1 MTRKY
6 QSHSPLGQEIHTSQN
21 IKSTT
26 RNHKGKR
33 KKKEKVFSVGFV
45 FTSLMIAI
53 LMFFAF
59 FSIGVMI
66 GPDLPI

>member
-1 MTRKY
+1 MARKY
-6 QSHSPLGQEIHTSQN
+6 QSHSQLGRELHTSQN
-21 IKSTT
+21 IKTTT
-26 RNHKGKR
+26 RNRKSKK
-33 KKKEKVFSVGFV
+33 KKKEKVLSVGFV
-45 FTSLMIAI
+45 FTSLMIAL